1 VHESPEPPKHEY
13 ALPAAPLLSPLCHVA
28 TLNPTRAYIH
38 TNTRVRHTG
47 PPPTPHK
54 YRTKATSEHG
64 GVVVGTRGSLVARRG
79 ANNARAHPAA
89 AAADPATGLDE
100 GGLSAANAG
109 TPHTPSRRDTP
120 SLGDDSPPPLRC
132 SPIMMTTTTTMRHNN
147 NNNNGGTH
155 CRSSCLA
162 GDNADGPC
170 AAGKRSSQQIAMT
183 AQGGVALPEV
193 RRPRT
198 RCGGWCRKKKTT
210 HVGAT
215 RPSCPCVASTTAD

>member
-1 VHESPEPPKHEY
+1 MVPSHD
-13 ALPAAPLLSPLCHVA
+13 
-28 TLNPTRAYIH
+28 
-38 TNTRVRHTG
+38 

-89 AAADPATGLDE
+89 AAAAADPATGLDE
-100 GGLSAANAG
+100 RGLSAANAG

-132 SPIMMTTTTTMRHNN
+132 SPIMMTTTTTMMRHNNNN

-198 RCGGWCRKKKTT
+198 RCGGWCRKKKKKQPTWVLRDHRVRVLPAPPLT
-210 HVGAT
+210 DRPT
-215 RPSCPCVASTTAD
+215 RAAWVPAPRRKR